1 MFSIPSRASDDGFRA
16 FIPSSIRPRKVNT
29 TKRKQKNKAAENKL
43 GDKGPSVNCTENK
56 VADILQ
62 QKITLLPAPVSIATA
77 GATVTLNDQGIHLDV
92 AALYRKT
99 DGCEA
104 KDDVAIVEGEQNIAN
119 TSRTNSAT
127 ELCPV
132 NSTSAH
138 CMLTVEDVATT
149 GDYNSS
155 FANHDFGRQ
164 QPYSETQRSS
174 FSEGDQLRLIL
185 EEQEN
190 IGTSASHMNS
200 THSRTIDV
208 PSPGSF
214 DGAATGKPSE
224 PGEQLPS
231 SPDILIHDAKDLDC
245 GSQLNRNHGPLEA
258 CTASDTAELTAASTA
273 DAHLPGSG
281 FDCDREPKGSP
292 ETSAF
297 GVCSPAENVSESAV
311 RQERLH
317 SIDGSDSHSEAAD
330 QRVAFKLTDTRD
342 EGGRSNLDLNQI
354 MRELG
359 ELGGDERHRS
369 RVEITEHQE
378 WNGEKRYGF
387 KTQGCPEDET
397 RWDGESYFDECPE
410 VIEEYWNRVRS
421 QHSIINATEGE
432 VCRSPSSSR
441 ISCEIKLANDSEE
454 GPTALSE
461 DEEDEKDEYQV
472 ERIVKHRERNG
483 QRQFK
488 VKWKGYPE
496 EEMTWEPKKH
506 FYKCPEVIEE
516 YWDRVRSQHSIIN
529 ATEGEVCRSPSS
541 SRIPD
546 DRASVLHPMIEMP
559 VKAASTCKVHKR
571 KLSQDVENL
580 SCGDREYLNDSSDAG
595 VRTKCT
601 KCRKTGHNKATCPDG
616 AVETSH

>member
-77 GATVTLNDQGIHLDV
+77 GATVTLNDQV
-92 AALYRKT
+92 P
-99 DGCEA
+99 
-104 KDDVAIVEGEQNIAN
+104 VEKYILKLL
-119 TSRTNSAT
+119 TSDTA
-127 ELCPV
+127 
-132 NSTSAH
+132 
-138 CMLTVEDVATT
+138 
-149 GDYNSS
+149 
-155 FANHDFGRQ
+155 
-164 QPYSETQRSS
+164 
-174 FSEGDQLRLIL
+174 
-185 EEQEN
+185 
-190 IGTSASHMNS
+190 
-200 THSRTIDV
+200 IDV

-359 ELGGDERHRS
+359 ELGGDERHRF

-387 KTQGCPEDET
+387 KKQGCPKDET
-397 RWDGESYFDECPE
+397 RWDGESYFD
-410 VIEEYWNRVRS
+410 
-421 QHSIINATEGE
+421 
-432 VCRSPSSSR
+432 
-441 ISCEIKLANDSEE
+441 
-454 GPTALSE
+454 
-461 DEEDEKDEYQV
+461 
-472 ERIVKHRERNG
+472 
-483 QRQFK
+483 
-488 VKWKGYPE
+488 
-496 EEMTWEPKKH
+496 
-506 FYKCPEVIEE
+506 KCPEVIEE
-516 YWDRVRSQHSIIN
+516 YWDRVRSQHSTIN
-529 ATEGEVCRSPSS
+529 ATEGEVCRSPLS
-541 SRIPD
+541 SRI
-546 DRASVLHPMIEMP
+546 LCEI
-559 VKAASTCKVHKR
+559 
-571 KLSQDVENL
+571 KLA
-580 SCGDREYLNDSSDAG
+580 NDSEEEPTALSEDEEDE
-595 VRTKCT
+595 K
-601 KCRKTGHNKATCPDG
+601 D
-616 AVETSH
+616 EY

>member
-1 MFSIPSRASDDGFRA
+1 M
-16 FIPSSIRPRKVNT
+16 
-29 TKRKQKNKAAENKL
+29 
-43 GDKGPSVNCTENK
+43 
-56 VADILQ
+56 
-62 QKITLLPAPVSIATA
+62 
-77 GATVTLNDQGIHLDV
+77 
-92 AALYRKT
+92 
-99 DGCEA
+99 
-104 KDDVAIVEGEQNIAN
+104 
-119 TSRTNSAT
+119 
-127 ELCPV
+127 
-132 NSTSAH
+132 
-138 CMLTVEDVATT
+138 
-149 GDYNSS
+149 
-155 FANHDFGRQ
+155 
-164 QPYSETQRSS
+164 
-174 FSEGDQLRLIL
+174 
-185 EEQEN
+185 
-190 IGTSASHMNS
+190 
-200 THSRTIDV
+200 
-208 PSPGSF
+208 
-214 DGAATGKPSE
+214 
-224 PGEQLPS
+224 
-231 SPDILIHDAKDLDC
+231 LIHDAKNLDC
-245 GSQLNRNHGPLEA
+245 GSQLNQNYGPLEA
-258 CTASDTAELTAASTA
+258 CKASETAELTAASTA

-281 FDCDREPKGSP
+281 FDCDRGPTSSP

-297 GVCSPAENVSESAV
+297 GVYGHTENVSESAV
-311 RQERLH
+311 RQERLK

-359 ELGGDERHRS
+359 HLGGDERHRS

-387 KTQGCPEDET
+387 KKQGCPEDET

-410 VIEEYWNRVRS
+410 VIEEYWDRVRS

-461 DEEDEKDEYQV
+461 DEEDEYQV

-483 QRQFK
+483 QLQFR
-488 VKWKGYPE
+488 VKWKGYLE
-496 EEMTWEPKKH
+496 EDMTWEPKKH
-506 FYKCPEVIEE
+506 FHKCPEVIEE

-546 DRASVLHPMIEMP
+546 DRASLLYPMIEMP

-571 KLSQDVENL
+571 KLSRDVENL

-595 VRTKCT
+595 VRTKVRRCKGGRRRTTGKRRCT

-616 AVETSH
+616 AVDTSH